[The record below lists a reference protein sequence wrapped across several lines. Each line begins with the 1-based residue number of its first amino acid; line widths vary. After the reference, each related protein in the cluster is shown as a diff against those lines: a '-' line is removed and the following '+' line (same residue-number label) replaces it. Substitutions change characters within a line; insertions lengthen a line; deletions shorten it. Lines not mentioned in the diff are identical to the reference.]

1 METYLDPE
9 EIKLMEE
16 AASCVRDRLLIR
28 LLFRLGCRVSE
39 ALALTVD
46 DIDMN
51 QSLVTIIH
59 LKSRAKL
66 LCPHC
71 QARLA
76 KAHQFCPVCGKKVEK
91 VTKGE
96 TEHRRLR
103 ALPVDRDTL
112 QMLEDYIRR
121 GGPVFQQ
128 GKKLLFGI
136 NRFRAWQVVRDCAEK
151 AGMPRLLNPETGR
164 MRGVSPHRLRDA
176 FAVHAVKTDDSG
188 DALRLLQEHLGHA
201 SFNTT
206 ARYRKVGGSE
216 HRDWYQRLWEGEG
229 R

>member
-1 METYLDPE
+1 
-9 EIKLMEE
+9 MEE

-39 ALALTVD
+39 ALALTMD
-46 DIDMN
+46 DIDM
-51 QSLVTIIH
+51 SKGLVTILH
-59 LKSRAKL
+59 LKSRARL

-76 KAHQFCPVCGKKVEK
+76 KAHQFCPVCGNKVEN
-91 VTKGE
+91 VMKGE
-96 TEHRRLR
+96 AEHRRLR

-112 QMLEDYIRR
+112 QMLEDYMRR
-121 GGPVFQQ
+121 GGPISRH
-128 GKKLLFGI
+128 GKRFLFSI
-136 NRFRAWQVVRDCAEK
+136 NRHRAWQVVRDCAER
-151 AGMPRLLNPETGR
+151 AGLPRLLNTETGR

-176 FAVHAVKTDDSG
+176 FAVHAVKMDDSG
-188 DALRLLQEHLGHA
+188 DGLRLLQTHLGHA

-206 ARYRKVGGSE
+206 ARYRKIGGTE
-216 HRDWYQRLWEGEG
+216 HRDWYGKLWEEEN